1 MALNSTAEGGNEDK
15 RIVTSKSN
23 QMVTTTIYVKPY
35 LAAYMYVRYQ
45 NSVITEFN
53 AIRLKSIDN
62 LYHVIKNLTVKRP
75 QNVSWRDI
83 GNLTLIIPD
92 PRYGKDPETY
102 NYLGH
107 DSILIIEEEIETLLR
122 AELYSTMQK
131 NKFRHGIMYK
141 KSLLL
146 FMAKYHIED
155 KHEDAL
161 MKAFQRWK
169 KKTEEEREKRN

>member
-1 MALNSTAEGGNEDK
+1 MGQEVCVVQCPIQFDISLNGKIQILEK
-15 RIVTSKSN
+15 RIG
-23 QMVTTTIYVKPY
+23 
-35 LAAYMYVRYQ
+35 
-45 NSVITEFN
+45 
-53 AIRLKSIDN
+53 
-62 LYHVIKNLTVKRP
+62 IKNLTVKRP
-75 QNVSWRDI
+75 QNVSWRDT

-102 NYLGH
+102 NYLWH

-122 AELYSTMQK
+122 AELYSTMQR

-141 KSLLL
+141 KSLLQ
-146 FMAKYHIED
+146 FMDKYHIED